1 MMNENYTMIEK
12 FLSEKLEID
21 NAIEIK
27 MDAKQENEKLARNL
41 IASFLLELNPSIE
54 EISDVKTVISEA
66 VTNCI
71 VHGYN
76 KGKGIITIQ
85 AKLSGNFL
93 FLKIADNGV
102 GISDIK
108 KAMQPFFTTKPDEE
122 RSGMGFTVMETFMDE
137 IDVVENIGG
146 GVVVYM
152 SKEILSAENVA
163 VWVNFSCFLRKKL
176 RL

>member
-1 MMNENYTMIEK
+1 MSNENCTMIEK
-12 FLSEKLEID
+12 FLNEKLEID

-27 MDAKQENEKLARNL
+27 MEAKQENEKLARNL

-76 KGKGIITIQ
+76 KGKGIVAIQ
-85 AKLSGNFL
+85 AKLSGKTL
-93 FLKIADNGV
+93 FLKISDNGV
-102 GISDIK
+102 GIQDIK

-122 RSGMGFTVMETFMDE
+122 RSGLGFTVMETFMDE
-137 IDVVENIGG
+137 LEVSANSNG
-146 GVVVYM
+146 GVVVCM
-152 SKEILSAENVA
+152 AKEILSAGYDV
-163 VWVNFSCFLRKKL
+163 V
-176 RL
+176 

>member
-1 MMNENYTMIEK
+1 MSNENYTMIEK

-93 FLKIADNGV
+93 FLKISDNGV

-137 IDVVENIGG
+137 LDVVENIGG

-163 VWVNFSCFLRKKL
+163 V
-176 RL
+176 